1 MIQRAMGRGVIGRRA
16 LQVTLPVL
24 ALGAVAWWS
33 CAAAAARPSK
43 QEMEVEYRQ
52 SLYTVIGA
60 NFGPMGAMAQDK
72 IPFDLAQVKLRSER
86 VAFLAP
92 MLKEAFPAD
101 SNGVAHTAAKPE
113 IWTDADTFSK
123 ALQNLIDK
131 SAALATTAKSGDT
144 AAIKTAI
151 QQTGQACKDCHDK
164 FRVKDND

>member
-86 VAFLAP
+86 VAFLTP

-113 IWTDADTFSK
+113 IWTQPQQFAA
-123 ALQNLIDK
+123 ALQ
-131 SAALATTAKSGDT
+131 AASLGA
-144 AAIKTAI
+144 
-151 QQTGQACKDCHDK
+151 
-164 FRVKDND
+164 